1 MAYDK
6 KYKRRHAARR
16 FGRLR
21 LKRGSAAFP
30 ESGGILMYQQEYER
44 WLAAELEDKDLKPE
58 LLSIQGIDAEIQDR
72 FAVELEFGTA
82 GLRGVLGAGTNRM
95 NIYMV
100 RKATQGLAN
109 YLNKQGGKKSVAI
122 SYDSRIKSD
131 VFAREAA
138 RVLAGNG
145 VKAYLYKEL
154 MPVPALSFA
163 TRYLHCDAGI
173 MVTASHNPAKYNG
186 YKAYGPDG
194 CQMTSEAADAVYA
207 EMQATDIFAGIRLA
221 DFDAALEQGGIEY
234 IGQDTIEAL
243 YENIKAQ
250 SVRPGLCKT
259 AGLKLVYSPLN
270 GSGLVPVTRVLGDI
284 GITDITIVPE
294 QQYPDGNFPTCPY
307 PNPEIREA
315 LALGLALAE
324 KSGADLMLAT
334 DPDADRVGI
343 AVRTAGG
350 GYQLLTGNEVGVL
363 LLDYICA
370 GRMEQGTMPAAP
382 VAVKSI
388 VSTCLADEVAKHYGV
403 ECRNVLTGFK
413 YIGEQIHL
421 LEEKGEEARFIF
433 GFEESYGY
441 LAGTYVRDKDAIV
454 ASMLI
459 CEMAAY
465 YRSKGTSVLERLE
478 AIYRQYGRWLHKV
491 DSFAFEGLSG
501 MDTMKAIMAKLRG
514 EGLHEVAGHKVVKA
528 ADYQAREVKDMCTGA
543 VQPTGLPAANV
554 LTYWLD
560 DGSSVIVRP
569 SGTEPKIK
577 VYYSTKGD
585 TLSGAEAAQAQL
597 AAAMGPLMK

>member
-163 TRYLHCDAGI
+163 TRHLHCDAGI

-250 SVRPGLCKT
+250 SVRP
-259 AGLKLVYSPLN
+259 
-270 GSGLVPVTRVLGDI
+270 
-284 GITDITIVPE
+284 
-294 QQYPDGNFPTCPY
+294 
-307 PNPEIREA
+307 
-315 LALGLALAE
+315 
-324 KSGADLMLAT
+324 
-334 DPDADRVGI
+334 
-343 AVRTAGG
+343 
-350 GYQLLTGNEVGVL
+350 
-363 LLDYICA
+363 
-370 GRMEQGTMPAAP
+370 
-382 VAVKSI
+382 
-388 VSTCLADEVAKHYGV
+388 
-403 ECRNVLTGFK
+403 
-413 YIGEQIHL
+413 
-421 LEEKGEEARFIF
+421 
-433 GFEESYGY
+433 
-441 LAGTYVRDKDAIV
+441 
-454 ASMLI
+454 
-459 CEMAAY
+459 
-465 YRSKGTSVLERLE
+465 
-478 AIYRQYGRWLHKV
+478 
-491 DSFAFEGLSG
+491 
-501 MDTMKAIMAKLRG
+501 
-514 EGLHEVAGHKVVKA
+514 
-528 ADYQAREVKDMCTGA
+528 
-543 VQPTGLPAANV
+543 
-554 LTYWLD
+554 
-560 DGSSVIVRP
+560 
-569 SGTEPKIK
+569 
-577 VYYSTKGD
+577 
-585 TLSGAEAAQAQL
+585 
-597 AAAMGPLMK
+597 